1 LDQQFYRTGQFA
13 CKAKVS
19 ERTLRYYDKV
29 GLLSPSQYTESGHRL
44 YTNNDL
50 LNLQQILALKFLGF
64 SLEEI
69 KVCLQTGPKRLQE
82 ILAQQKA
89 MMHEK
94 RMQLN
99 TIIQAIEKTEKLLE
113 TDQYTL
119 ESIVNVIQVIH
130 MGQNTDWQE
139 KYFTPEQRK
148 SMEELSKTSYSD
160 EARQKFKTLHPN
172 PWTEADQQRV
182 NEQYAFL
189 TSELTRLVAEGADPA
204 SPDAQKAAKLQE
216 DLLFAF
222 TKGDPDVTDGLKN
235 YWKNINALPAD
246 QQPIQL
252 PYGKAEAKLLDEA
265 RKIYRE
271 KQQE

>member
-1 LDQQFYRTGQFA
+1 MDQLFYHTGEFA
-13 CKAKVS
+13 DKAEVS

-29 GLLSPSQYTESGHRL
+29 GLLSPSQYTEAGYRL
-44 YTNNDL
+44 YTDEDL

-69 KVCLQTGPKRLQE
+69 KICLQTGPRQLRE
-82 ILAQQKA
+82 ILTQQKA
-89 MMHEK
+89 MMREK
-94 RMQLN
+94 RNQLD

-130 MGQNTDWQE
+130 MGQNTDWQD
-139 KYFTPEQRK
+139 KYLTPEQRK
-148 SMEELSKTSYSD
+148 AMEKLSNASYSD
-160 EARQKFKTLHPN
+160 EARQKLQTLHPKA
-172 PWTEADQQRV
+172 WTEEDQKRV

-189 TSELTRLVAEGADPA
+189 ASELTRLVAEGADPA

-216 DLLFAF
+216 DLVLAF
-222 TKGDPDVTDGLKN
+222 TNGDPDVENGLKN
-235 YWKNINALPAD
+235 YWKNLSALPEE
-246 QQPIQL
+246 QRPFQL
-252 PYGKAEAKLLDEA
+252 PYGKAEAKFLDEA

-271 KQQE
+271 KQA

>member
-1 LDQQFYRTGQFA
+1 MDQKPYHTGEFA

-29 GLLSPSQYTESGHRL
+29 GLLSPSQYTEAGYRL
-44 YTNNDL
+44 YTDEDL

-69 KVCLQTGPKRLQE
+69 KVCLQTGPKQLQE

-89 MMHEK
+89 MMCEK
-94 RMQLN
+94 RTQLD
-99 TIIQAIEKTEKLLE
+99 TIIEAIEKTEKLLE

-119 ESIVNVIQVIH
+119 ESMVNVIQVIH
-130 MGQNTDWQE
+130 MGQNIDWQD

-148 SMEELSKTSYSD
+148 ALEEISNASYSD
-160 EARQKFKTLHPN
+160 EARQKLKALHPKA
-172 PWTEADQQRV
+172 WTEEDQQRV
-182 NEQYAFL
+182 DEQYAFL
-189 TSELTRLVAEGADPA
+189 ASELTRLVAEGADPA

-216 DLLFAF
+216 DLLLAF
-222 TKGDPDVTDGLKN
+222 TQGDPDIENGLKN
-235 YWKNINALPAD
+235 YWQNLSALPAE

-252 PYGKAEAKLLDEA
+252 PYGKAEAKFLEEA

-271 KQQE
+271 KQG